1 VLEDSTVSFD
11 LVIDCKHLYT
21 ALDPPIGWL
30 IEALKTIPEEISSR
44 ARKILIFCPN
54 QHSMAIFRRFSALL
68 GIMGGTYD
76 SPDRQDEA
84 LKSSR

>member
-30 IEALKTIPEEISSR
+30 IEALKTIPEEIS
-44 ARKILIFCPN
+44 
-54 QHSMAIFRRFSALL
+54 
-68 GIMGGTYD
+68 TYD
-76 SPDRQDEA
+76 SSDRQDEA